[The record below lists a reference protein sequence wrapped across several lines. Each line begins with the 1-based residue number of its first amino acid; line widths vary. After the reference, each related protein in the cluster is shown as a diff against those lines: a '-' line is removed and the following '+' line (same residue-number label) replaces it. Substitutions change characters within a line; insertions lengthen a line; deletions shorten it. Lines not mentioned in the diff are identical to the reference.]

1 MQTRKTGLFICAMF
15 ALTASG
21 NSAPMV
27 SMHQAASEQFERVRL
42 ELKENIPPQTWNI
55 PVPAEAS
62 QIRGQRDSLTDAL
75 VWKFKAVLGDLNS
88 MKSEIRDLKRDLDR
102 IKRKAERILRDKK
115 KDPFF
120 SSGLRR
126 AEYDMRDLES
136 DLRKSCRDL
145 EALVRD
151 AVPSPELNRMARD
164 MQYAVR
170 DMDSRFRFDIEYATR
185 RIESTVKSIYS
196 ADSSLLSSFDKT
208 RARRLNRDALDAG
221 RALDDME
228 WPVRRLVYGTQ

>member
-1 MQTRKTGLFICAMF
+1 MQTRKTGLFIFVAF
-15 ALTASG
+15 ALTASA

-27 SMHQAASEQFERVRL
+27 SMHQAASEQFKRVRL

-55 PVPAEAS
+55 PVPVEVS
-62 QIRGQRDSLTDAL
+62 QIRAEGSLTDAL

-88 MKSEIRDLKRDLDR
+88 MKSDIRNLKWDLDR
-102 IKRKAERILRDKK
+102 VKRTAERILRDKK

-120 SSGLRR
+120 SSRIRRVAYDMQKMERDLRDLRR
-126 AEYDMRDLES
+126 E
-136 DLRKSCRDL
+136 L

-185 RIESTVKSIYS
+185 RIESTVKSIDS
-196 ADSSLLSSFDKT
+196 ADSSLLSYWDKT
-208 RARRLNRDALDAG
+208 RARQLNRDARDAG
-221 RALDDME
+221 RTVRDME
-228 WPVRRLVYGTQ
+228 WPVRRLVSDTQ